1 MDKKLLSVS
10 GLEVGFDTDNGLAE
24 VLDKVNFQMNS
35 GEIVGLVGESG
46 CGKTTLARAILGVL
60 PSNSA

>member
-24 VLDKVNFQMNS
+24 VLDKVNFEMNS
-35 GEIVGLVGESG
+35 GEIVGLVGE
-46 CGKTTLARAILGVL
+46 
-60 PSNSA
+60 